1 MIFLFVY
8 VIFAIFTLCI
18 VFDND
23 FKVEATTLEKCL
35 TAFIPI
41 INMILPLAFIIL
53 FFISI
58 CRLLKI
64 KYYD

>member
-8 VIFAIFTLCI
+8 AIFAIFTLCI
-18 VFDND
+18 LFDND
-23 FKVEATTLEKCL
+23 FEVEATTLEKCV
-35 TAFIPI
+35 ASFIPI

-58 CRLLKI
+58 CRILKI